1 MAEQKQSMRIVCHIE
16 NYRNNKNRK
25 EIYKMTERLRAYEKL
40 AECKGMPNQRV
51 YICSPLSGRVEHNI
65 CRAKIYARF
74 AYDKGYVPICP
85 HIYYPLFLDDD
96 DKMERAAGLKY
107 GLEAMHQ
114 AKELWVF
121 GKTISSGMRAEIELA
136 EDMDIPIRY
145 FYKDMQENEEYSKQ
159 KISITALMEE

>member
-1 MAEQKQSMRIVCHIE
+1 
-16 NYRNNKNRK
+16 
-25 EIYKMTERLRAYEKL
+25 MTERLRAYEKL

-51 YICSPLSGRVEHNI
+51 YICSQLSGNI
-65 CRAKIYARF
+65 EQNMEKAKVYARF
-74 AYDKGYVPICP
+74 AYDEGYVPICP
-85 HIYYPLFLDDD
+85 HIYYPLFLDDN

-121 GKTISSGMRAEIELA
+121 GEHISKGMRAEIELA
-136 EDMDIPIRY
+136 EDMDIQIKF
-145 FYKDMQENEEYSKQ
+145 FYEDMDVNYEYSKQ